1 MKKFR
6 YAICVLAAIYLIIE
20 AAPMLPTEGI
30 SSATIFTGVWIL
42 FACFVLSGNL
52 LALRRKTSKKS
63 EQLIAETKQLLP
75 KREVSR

>member
-6 YAICVLAAIYLIIE
+6 YAICILATIYLIIE

-42 FACFVLSGNL
+42 FACFVLSGNI
-52 LALRRKTSKKS
+52 LALRNKINKKGKQHIS
-63 EQLIAETKQLLP
+63 IDKQLLQ
-75 KREVSR
+75 KRQVSR